1 MKNTFKSDLEFGQ
14 KHEDK
19 IFSLLKMHKKNAE
32 IKTEKFES
40 WTRNGNMCIE
50 VSCYGKPSGI
60 FHPSHKKNNTKL
72 WIHNFCEEGNEDY
85 IGSVVFKFDYVKN
98 LAENYKN
105 KSVMGGDNNMAKL
118 VLVPINEIFDRKNY
132 NGKGEK

>member
-1 MKNTFKSDLEFGQ
+1 MKNTFKSDLEVGQ

-19 IFSLLKMHKKNAE
+19 IFSLLKMDKKNAE

-60 FHPSHKKNNTKL
+60 FHPSHKQNNTKL

-105 KSVMGGDNNMAKL
+105 KSVMGGDNHMAKL

-132 NGKGEK
+132 NGKG

>member
-60 FHPSHKKNNTKL
+60 FHPSHKQNNTKL

-85 IGSVVFKFDYVKN
+85 TGSIIFKFDYVKN

>member
-60 FHPSHKKNNTKL
+60 FHPSHKQNNTKL

-105 KSVMGGDNNMAKL
+105 KSVMGGDNHMAKL
-118 VLVPINEIFDRKNY
+118 VLVPIKEIFDRKNY
-132 NGKGEK
+132 NGKG

>member
-60 FHPSHKKNNTKL
+60 FHPSHKQNNTKL

-132 NGKGEK
+132 NGKG

>member
-85 IGSVVFKFDYVKN
+85 TGSIIFKFDYVKN

-118 VLVPINEIFDRKNY
+118 VLVPIKEIFDRKNY

>member
-60 FHPSHKKNNTKL
+60 FHPSHKQNNTKL

-85 IGSVVFKFDYVKN
+85 IGSMVFKFDYVKN

-118 VLVPINEIFDRKNY
+118 VLVPIKEIFDRKNY
-132 NGKGEK
+132 NGKG

>member
-1 MKNTFKSDLEFGQ
+1 MKTNFKSDLEFGQ

-60 FHPSHKKNNTKL
+60 FHPSHKQNNTKL

-105 KSVMGGDNNMAKL
+105 KSVMGGDNYMAKL
-118 VLVPINEIFDRKNY
+118 VLVPIKEIFDRKNY

>member
-1 MKNTFKSDLEFGQ
+1 
-14 KHEDK
+14 
-19 IFSLLKMHKKNAE
+19 
-32 IKTEKFES
+32 
-40 WTRNGNMCIE
+40 MCIE

-60 FHPSHKKNNTKL
+60 FHPSHKQNNTKL

-105 KSVMGGDNNMAKL
+105 KSVMGGDNHMAKL
-118 VLVPINEIFDRKNY
+118 VLVPIKEIFDRKNY
-132 NGKGEK
+132 NGKG

>member
-32 IKTEKFES
+32 VKTEKFES

-60 FHPSHKKNNTKL
+60 FHPSHKQNNTKL

-85 IGSVVFKFDYVKN
+85 TGSIIFKFDYVKN

-132 NGKGEK
+132 NGKG

>member
-60 FHPSHKKNNTKL
+60 FHPLHKKNNTKL

-85 IGSVVFKFDYVKN
+85 TGSIIFKFDYVKN

-105 KSVMGGDNNMAKL
+105 KSAMGGDNNMAKL
-118 VLVPINEIFDRKNY
+118 VLVPIKEIFDRKNY
-132 NGKGEK
+132 NGKG

>member
-1 MKNTFKSDLEFGQ
+1 MKTNFKSDLEFGQ

-60 FHPSHKKNNTKL
+60 FHPSHKQNNTKL

-118 VLVPINEIFDRKNY
+118 VLVPIKEIFDRKNY
-132 NGKGEK
+132 NGKG

>member
-1 MKNTFKSDLEFGQ
+1 MKTNFKSDLEFGQ

-19 IFSLLKMHKKNAE
+19 IFSLLKMDKKNAE

-60 FHPSHKKNNTKL
+60 FHPSHKQNNTKL
-72 WIHNFCEEGNEDY
+72 WIHNFCEEAVSYTHLRAHET
-85 IGSVVFKFDYVKN
+85 
-98 LAENYKN
+98 
-105 KSVMGGDNNMAKL
+105 
-118 VLVPINEIFDRKNY
+118 
-132 NGKGEK
+132 

>member
-60 FHPSHKKNNTKL
+60 FHPSHKQNNTKL

-105 KSVMGGDNNMAKL
+105 KSVMGGDNHMAKL

-132 NGKGEK
+132 NGKG

>member
-85 IGSVVFKFDYVKN
+85 IGSMVFKFDYVKN

>member
-1 MKNTFKSDLEFGQ
+1 
-14 KHEDK
+14 
-19 IFSLLKMHKKNAE
+19 
-32 IKTEKFES
+32 
-40 WTRNGNMCIE
+40 MCIE

-85 IGSVVFKFDYVKN
+85 IGSMVFKFDYVKN

-105 KSVMGGDNNMAKL
+105 KSVMGGDNHMAKL

-132 NGKGEK
+132 NGKG

>member
-1 MKNTFKSDLEFGQ
+1 MKNNFKSDLEFGQ
-14 KHEDK
+14 KHEDN

-32 IKTEKFES
+32 VKTEKFES

-118 VLVPINEIFDRKNY
+118 VLVPIKEIFDRKNY

>member
-60 FHPSHKKNNTKL
+60 FHPSHKKNKTKL

-85 IGSVVFKFDYVKN
+85 TGSIIFKFDYVKN

-132 NGKGEK
+132 NGKG

>member
-1 MKNTFKSDLEFGQ
+1 MKTNFKSDLEFGQ

-19 IFSLLKMHKKNAE
+19 IFSLLKMDKKNAE

-60 FHPSHKKNNTKL
+60 FHPSHKQNNTKL

-85 IGSVVFKFDYVKN
+85 TGSIIFKFDYVKN

-105 KSVMGGDNNMAKL
+105 KSVMGGDNHMAKL

>member
-1 MKNTFKSDLEFGQ
+1 MKTNFKSDLEFGQ

-60 FHPSHKKNNTKL
+60 FHPSHKQNNTKL

-105 KSVMGGDNNMAKL
+105 KSVMGGDNHMAKL

-132 NGKGEK
+132 NGKG